1 MKKKRITALLL
12 ALFMV
17 TNETA
22 YPFGAENTVVE
33 ENTEEI
39 SRQEDAGDD
48 LVIEEGNES
57 EDTQDEASTAEETE
71 EAQDEASTAEA
82 TEEAQDENE
91 TDSVEVFSD
100 DMEDADDSEEQGQ
113 TEVFSDSAN
122 VEEDSDFVINADGI
136 LTEYKGSDSDVVIPD
151 EVTEIGD
158 NVFKDNKTI
167 ESVEFPDN
175 LRKIG
180 SNAFYGCSSLRGE
193 LRLPDSLE
201 TIGEFA
207 FYNCSGITGELTIP
221 DKVSMLSYGVFA
233 GVTGVAAL
241 TIGSGMNYIRTDSDS
256 WHAFYQMNGVKT
268 VTFRGVTP
276 PSRNSI
282 SIFYSMLNLETVYVP
297 EGTYKAY
304 VEVYKDNMPEWVRL
318 KEIGSGDFLISDGEL
333 ISYSGNDKEVTV
345 PEGVTGI
352 GGNAFLNAKVE
363 KVTLTPQVT
372 EIGAYAFEKC
382 KSLKAVDVKGVN
394 NLVTVGNYAFSECTN
409 LTGFSFGENLTEIGE
424 SAFYYCSGLSGNLTL
439 PEGLKRIG
447 NSAFIGCENL
457 TGELK
462 LPESLAEIG
471 AGAFY
476 GCSGFTGD
484 LTIPSGIT
492 EIPDNAFYSC
502 YGFDGKLNIPQSVTS
517 IGNYAFISC
526 YSLTGELTLPENL
539 ESIGREAFRGC
550 RGFTGKLV
558 VPDKITNLTAG
569 AFSGLTGVTEITI
582 GTGVNY
588 IYAASDERHA
598 LYMPGVKTVTFL
610 SETPPAASDSWYGV
624 FRGMP
629 DLKTI
634 YVPKGTYT
642 AYRAAYLEN
651 LSETVRMKET
661 DGDDFVIA
669 DGELIGYMGDS
680 TEVTIPESVTKI
692 GNLAFAKAQIQKVI
706 IPPEVT
712 EIGEKA
718 FQNSSLEVVEFSG
731 DNNVAVIG
739 KEAFS
744 GCRKLTGFSFSEKL
758 TEIKA
763 RTFEYCEKMSGEL
776 NLPSGLTEI
785 GDSAFSSCTELNGKL
800 TLPEGITRIGIGAFQ
815 WCGKLTGELNL
826 PSSLTDIGESAFYG
840 CSGFSGDLTIP
851 SGITEIKQGTFA
863 SCSGFAGKL
872 NIPDSVTN
880 IGNSAFCYCSSLIGE
895 LNLPE
900 NLESIG
906 CEAFRGCTGL
916 TGELVIPDKITGI
929 PYGTFGG
936 MTGIEAVTIN
946 KNVTSIYTA
955 SNEASA
961 FYNMPGVKTV
971 TFLGEVPPSASDRWY
986 SIFYGMSNL
995 KTVYVPKGTYKAY
1008 SDAYREGLAETVRL
1022 KETGGDDFV
1031 ITDGELTGYMG
1042 NSTEVTVS
1050 ESVTKIGA
1058 SAFAKAQIQKIII
1071 PPAVTEIG
1079 EKAFQNSSLEVV
1091 EFSGD
1096 NNVAVIG
1103 KEAFSGCRKL
1113 TGFSFSEKLTEIKA
1127 RTFEYCEKMSGELN
1141 LPSGLTEIGDS
1152 AFSSCTGLNGKL
1164 ILPEGITRIG
1174 SGAFQWCEN
1183 FTGEL
1188 KLPSGLI
1195 EMGDS
1200 AFYGCSRFTGD
1211 LTIPSGIT
1219 EIKPGTFASC
1229 KGFDGK
1235 LNIPDSVTNI
1245 GNYAFCYCSSLNGEL
1260 KLPKNLEF
1268 IGSEVFKGCTGFTG
1282 ELMIPDK
1289 VKDILYGTFSGM
1301 TGITAI
1307 TIGNS
1312 VKFINVASEDAHAF
1326 YNMPEV
1332 KTVTFL
1338 GETPPSVNDSWY
1350 SIFRNMPNLEIIY
1363 VPQGT
1368 YKAYNEA
1375 YGAKIPENVL
1385 LKENGSGDLLITEGE
1400 LLSYTGEETEFTIP
1414 SGVTKIG
1421 ARAFRTS
1428 QIQRVIF
1435 SSEVTEIADYAF
1447 QNCISLEEVIFSGEN
1462 NVEIIGSGA
1471 FEGCSKLNGFAFGE
1485 KLRVIQNMA
1494 FGNCESLTGELKFSD
1509 SLISVGEGCFYNC
1522 FSLNG
1527 TLKLPDSITSIGTQ
1541 AFSGCTGITGEL
1553 VIPAGITEITRGA
1566 FSGMS
1571 GVTSLTFGEN
1581 ISSVYTYYN
1590 DSDHAFYNMA
1600 GVKSVRFL
1608 GKTPPSG
1615 NGYSIFVSMP
1625 NLQKK
1630 YVMPDVLKT
1639 YQSAYAGLVPDS
1651 VEWCTDMWELPP
1663 ADLKA
1668 ANVYSH
1674 TVHLTWNPVQNDL
1687 LDGYQVY
1694 RDGTEEENL
1703 LTEKVLKD
1711 ASYTDEQLEI
1721 GESHTYYVRGC
1732 LTDGRKSEFAQITA
1746 VTAAPEVRRIYTNDK
1761 TGRVGLSRNTVY
1773 AEVTNSGNLQ
1783 SLGAKETTGVFY
1795 YKNSTGR
1802 KILMGVGEITSTNNS
1817 RKTARY
1823 SLKWNL
1829 DEMESGEYT
1838 VVFVLT
1844 DGDGESAETE
1854 QIITVDKSRPHQ
1866 IEGVMAVGSTDG
1878 INVSWLMSSEI
1889 NTTKYRVYR
1898 KAQGDSD
1905 FRIIGYINER
1915 ETLNYI
1921 DESVKAERSYQYYVT
1936 GVNDLGVESQP
1947 SEIVSASPVSDTEQP
1962 RILKMIPASG
1972 SRISGNISLGVQA
1985 EDNVAVREI
1994 QIYASEDG
2002 ENWTLISSVKKDFAS
2017 ADYDTSK
2024 TASGKLWIKGLAVDT
2039 SGNESDSFT
2048 CQYEIDNVGPSEVGL
2063 REEECVTT
2071 SVTAT
2076 LVWDNVPEEDVAFFR
2091 VEQLIDGEWNAIG
2104 DVNDTLGMNI
2114 YGLVP
2119 ATPYTYRVIAYDQLG
2134 NRGAEPEK
2142 GITLLTKADDNNPV
2156 ITELNPKPGTYSQ
2169 EIPVSATA
2177 KDDYGIQK
2185 ISFQISD
2192 DGQAWLTQEVKEFD
2206 TPQTTVTAEC
2216 TLMVKDHEDGMI
2228 YFRAV
2233 AEDFSGHESE
2243 TGAKAPFIQY
2253 SIDHTPPKAPE
2264 ISSVEGNNGYI
2275 EINWKQGQEEDIDA
2289 YQVFRQENDG
2299 EYSKIAEGLYQLNYI
2314 DRDVKENT
2322 QYRYRLKVTDQAG
2335 NVSEFSKEMEESVS
2349 VLADTEKPEIVSF
2362 YPDNSSKI
2370 GDDFKNISVLVQDN
2384 RLLSSVKLEW
2394 KPEKDETYQKLTEKT
2409 EINDWNVTVNATLPV
2424 EKMNDGDV
2432 IEVRAGATD
2441 AAGNTCE
2448 PTVVKYTVDLTAPK
2462 LNKVS
2467 SVYQEGEEEK
2477 VTLTWNAELPD
2488 DLIGFRIYRREDKA
2502 DWNLIAQRQVVS
2514 GQKDYSCDDW
2524 NLPLNRTVLEYK
2536 VEAVDAIGNTSFR
2549 TADEQVILPDR
2560 SSPKAVL
2567 NCESIME
2574 QNVEYLFDASLS
2586 SDDTGIISYE
2596 IDFGDNTEKAAGAK
2610 AVHKYSE
2617 AGTYK
2622 VRLTVVDKDGNSSE
2636 TEKEITVKERDM
2648 LGTLKVKVRNADGQ
2662 ALSGA
2667 EVYFDLGS
2675 ENQFVRR
2682 TNGSGEAVITANAGT
2697 HAVGCI
2703 KGNNEY
2709 LPVKKEVVI
2718 TAAQTTEVTMTL
2730 VEQPIVEGKFDI
2742 RRMNFDE
2749 IKAAGIEISD
2759 PENQYMVT
2767 VNVRLK
2773 YGTETVTN
2781 KIIFNPVT
2789 GWDNAKPVIVDTS
2802 SGKRALIPHIVWSGS
2817 GAGSGGSGGGSW
2829 GGGTGS
2835 DDASSVKKLS
2845 VIYLDIPI
2853 GVSALKEFFDVKLHI
2868 MNNASSEFCMLDNEI
2883 TLNVP
2888 KGLAIA
2894 GTTSGTENSA
2904 HVSVPEIPGQTTKT
2918 IEWILRGDE
2927 LGEYQLSADYSGILS
2942 EFNRPVTA
2950 HFESEDSIR
2959 VYGLQ
2964 GMKLT
2969 AHVANK
2975 LKDGSFYYD
2984 VDLENKAN
2992 VERYLPR
2999 VNTPGILNSVI
3010 YYKNGSKKGVSIA
3023 EDSLEVMAV
3032 GDKLVYHYEDSV
3044 DNYIKED
3051 EELEDRNAKLEEAF
3065 YDAQHTYGLE
3075 VEIIKEDLDYFE
3087 EARDTVTYRFDSRG
3101 GSPVASMVD
3110 IKKGTRIQ
3118 LPAIPT
3124 KDEQY
3129 FNGWFENEDGT
3140 GAQLT
3145 HRTLASKSMTWYAS
3159 WSDEPGGAATLL
3171 VKLKPDEY
3179 GFRIVDNAG
3188 NPVEGARVTRKDTTG
3203 SETVKTDAE
3212 GDAVFKAATVGLV
3225 GVTVEKKGYVTFKN
3239 LNYDISKAGYDII
3252 TLYKTLQ
3259 EGHML
3264 TKAYCTINGYEA
3276 LPSAKVDLLK
3286 HAKRFSS
3293 DAKLDFTITCET
3305 ASGNLDGER
3314 LELWQNTTKIAEA
3327 DQKGVF
3333 KLSPG
3338 KFGTGKGIHVRNYYD
3353 ANDKTKYVRTLLN
3366 LEIVE
3371 APSTNNTL
3379 SLGRKSAVTVD
3390 DDVPFLGG
3398 MNLSLGLPTLP
3409 VDFEVDAEKQ
3419 TMHLGINVKKGV
3431 FSAEKEREAFKKWIS
3446 SMKENYEFGSRDVAD
3461 LNAKYDQYCKQKN
3474 RMSVGGWDIK
3484 KPELTAIG
3492 YFEGKLSSGN
3502 VTQLKGYLCVMVKA
3516 SAQYGWTIPTAFSIP
3531 MVIEIKFSG
3540 SGELSAT
3547 ATYNIETSNLSGTL
3561 AFDFKPSV
3569 DALFGVGFSGIT
3581 AAGVTGN
3588 ASLDL
3593 QFYLASTNGDPGLN
3607 AATLSGSLGV
3617 KAYFGSA
3624 ETSKIFKQK
3633 TWYLYTRNNQQ
3644 KSAAECLMYA
3654 DVLYDEDS
3662 YSETDRSYLKKQSQ
3676 WKGSEES
3683 SDEIKSLL
3691 TDTYGGMAPQIASA
3705 GDTSV
3710 MVFRY
3715 DDGTTDVYNMGRLM
3729 YSVWKDGKWQEPR
3742 PVDDNDLADID
3753 FNLYSDGNE
3762 IYLTY
3767 QEATEQL
3774 TKETAALKEL
3784 TKHTGLRTA
3793 KYDAETEKFT
3803 SAEEV
3808 TEKNSDV
3815 YAFRPKTG
3823 IAGGQEVIAWVGNT
3837 DSSIFGR
3844 NKNNKL
3850 LCRVKNGNR
3859 WSEVKTLLDNSNYI
3873 STISIGTLGDQAVI
3887 LCCVDGDNDPAT
3899 VSDGTVYGL
3908 DLKGN
3913 ILFNEAGGCSHAVY
3927 VNEEVSGGL
3936 KGFVWNQSGTLK
3948 LRDSVENE
3956 SISLTGEETIT
3967 NSTFKACGNRIYYL
3981 GADENNAQNIFCIT
3995 KQNGGWSSPVQV
4007 TAQTEQ
4013 ITSFDVCRIGG
4024 EDYITMM
4031 QSNMD
4036 FENPSDNLCWMKVG
4050 TVHDLSLDGTTFELK
4065 DAMPGTTLPV
4075 TLKIRNAGSESVSR
4089 IGYKV
4094 TMQSADQTEKVLV
4107 EEEKDV
4113 TITAG
4118 ETVPVV
4124 VNVPIPENISSRKL
4138 KLQIWE
4144 MKDGAVV
4151 DEVSDNN
4158 NFSEITVGL
4167 TDLEVS
4173 AKLYTTA
4180 AKNSL
4185 VVTVKNN
4192 SQVPAAGSLK
4202 IYDAACADGVL
4213 LQEHKTEILEA
4224 GQEQSIRLELSND
4237 IFKEGTTEL
4246 ELTAEVESETA
4257 DYDSSNNHD
4266 EVIVDKKVKVSF
4278 YSEGE
4283 LLEEN
4288 IYQAGEVLELPQ
4300 TPQGNGEF
4308 AGWFCDG
4315 KEAEEGQ
4322 ILKDDMEFYAVF
4334 RQNIKDAEISEISA
4348 KCYTGAEIRPEFT
4361 VIYQGAALSQSTDYT
4376 VTWRNNVKV
4385 GTATAVL
4392 TGIGDYFGM
4401 KEITFVIENHKWDG
4415 PMKTVQEA
4423 TALAYGSQ
4431 ERTCT
4436 RCGKKETNQLA
4447 KLRPTMS
4454 VNASSIVL
4462 RRGQS
4467 TTKLKV
4473 TGLAKGDRI
4482 ASWTSSNKKIVNVN
4496 SSGKIKAAKKN
4507 GKATITI
4514 TLRSGYKKK
4523 ISVKVQKTAVKTT
4536 KIQGIQ
4542 KKLTIRRKKSCTL
4555 MPEILPITSLEKV
4568 TFTSSNK
4575 KVATVTAKGKVTA
4588 KKKGTAVITVKA
4600 GRIRKR
4606 CKITVR

>member
-1 MKKKRITALLL
+1 MRIK
-12 ALFMV
+12 
-17 TNETA
+17 ET
-22 YPFGAENTVVE
+22 G
-33 ENTEEI
+33 
-39 SRQEDAGDD
+39 GDD
-48 LVIEEGNES
+48 FIVVDGEVTGY
-57 EDTQDEASTAEETE
+57 TG
-71 EAQDEASTAEA
+71 
-82 TEEAQDENE
+82 
-91 TDSVEVFSD
+91 DS
-100 DMEDADDSEEQGQ
+100 
-113 TEVFSDSAN
+113 TEVTIPEGITKIGTSAFKK
-122 VEEDSDFVINADGI
+122 SQIQKI
-136 LTEYKGSDSDVVIPD
+136 TIPA
-151 EVTEIGD
+151 EVTEIG
-158 NVFKDNKTI
+158 
-167 ESVEFPDN
+167 E
-175 LRKIG
+175 
-180 SNAFYGCSSLRGE
+180 NAFQGSTALQEVVFSGE
-193 LRLPDSLE
+193 
-201 TIGEFA
+201 
-207 FYNCSGITGELTIP
+207 NN
-221 DKVSMLSYGVFA
+221 
-233 GVTGVAAL
+233 VA
-241 TIGSGMNYIRTDSDS
+241 
-256 WHAFYQMNGVKT
+256 
-268 VTFRGVTP
+268 
-276 PSRNSI
+276 
-282 SIFYSMLNLETVYVP
+282 
-297 EGTYKAY
+297 
-304 VEVYKDNMPEWVRL
+304 
-318 KEIGSGDFLISDGEL
+318 EIGS
-333 ISYSGNDKEVTV
+333 
-345 PEGVTGI
+345 
-352 GGNAFLNAKVE
+352 
-363 KVTLTPQVT
+363 
-372 EIGAYAFEKC
+372 
-382 KSLKAVDVKGVN
+382 
-394 NLVTVGNYAFSECTN
+394 YAFSGCGE
-409 LTGFSFGENLTEIGE
+409 LTGFSFGENLTEIKEHTFEYCTKLSGE
-424 SAFYYCSGLSGNLTL
+424 LRLPKNLTVIGASAFGSCSALNGNLNIPENVTSIGGSAFSGCSGLTGNLQLPEKITSIGAYAFYACSGFNGSLTL
-439 PEGLKRIG
+439 PSGITEIADSVFGSCSGLTGELTIPAGVTRIG
-447 NSAFIGCENL
+447 NYAFGGCSGF

-462 LPESLAEIG
+462 LPE
-471 AGAFY
+471 
-476 GCSGFTGD
+476 
-484 LTIPSGIT
+484 
-492 EIPDNAFYSC
+492 
-502 YGFDGKLNIPQSVTS
+502 
-517 IGNYAFISC
+517 
-526 YSLTGELTLPENL
+526 NL
-539 ESIGREAFRGC
+539 ESM
-550 RGFTGKLV
+550 
-558 VPDKITNLTAG
+558 D
-569 AFSGLTGVTEITI
+569 
-582 GTGVNY
+582 NY
-588 IYAASDERHA
+588 
-598 LYMPGVKTVTFL
+598 
-610 SETPPAASDSWYGV
+610 
-624 FRGMP
+624 
-629 DLKTI
+629 
-634 YVPKGTYT
+634 
-642 AYRAAYLEN
+642 
-651 LSETVRMKET
+651 
-661 DGDDFVIA
+661 
-669 DGELIGYMGDS
+669 
-680 TEVTIPESVTKI
+680 
-692 GNLAFAKAQIQKVI
+692 
-706 IPPEVT
+706 
-712 EIGEKA
+712 
-718 FQNSSLEVVEFSG
+718 
-731 DNNVAVIG
+731 
-739 KEAFS
+739 AFS
-744 GCRKLTGFSFSEKL
+744 GCGGF
-758 TEIKA
+758 
-763 RTFEYCEKMSGEL
+763 
-776 NLPSGLTEI
+776 
-785 GDSAFSSCTELNGKL
+785 
-800 TLPEGITRIGIGAFQ
+800 
-815 WCGKLTGELNL
+815 
-826 PSSLTDIGESAFYG
+826 
-840 CSGFSGDLTIP
+840 
-851 SGITEIKQGTFA
+851 
-863 SCSGFAGKL
+863 
-872 NIPDSVTN
+872 
-880 IGNSAFCYCSSLIGE
+880 
-895 LNLPE
+895 
-900 NLESIG
+900 
-906 CEAFRGCTGL
+906 
-916 TGELVIPDKITGI
+916 TGELVIPDKITYLPREVFARMTGI
-929 PYGTFGG
+929 TALTVGRGVTSVHTYASDELPFYG
-936 MTGIEAVTIN
+936 MTGVE
-946 KNVTSIYTA
+946 
-955 SNEASA
+955 
-961 FYNMPGVKTV
+961 TV
-971 TFLGEVPPSASDRWY
+971 SFLGETPPSASY
-986 SIFYGMSNL
+986 SWNNNIFADMAGL

-1008 SDAYREGLAETVRL
+1008 SDAYRENLPETVRI
-1022 KETGGDDFV
+1022 KETGGDELI
-1031 ITDGELTGYMG
+1031 ITDGELVGYTGED
-1042 NSTEVTVS
+1042 TEITVPS
-1050 ESVTKIGA
+1050 GVTKIGA
-1058 SAFAKAQIQKIII
+1058 SAFRKLQIQKIVIS
-1071 PPAVTEIG
+1071 PEVTELG
-1079 EKAFQNSSLEVV
+1079 ENAFKDCASLEEVV
-1091 EFSGD
+1091 FSGE
-1096 NNVAVIG
+1096 NNIKTVEEG
-1103 KEAFSGCRKL
+1103 AFRNCTKL
-1113 TGFSFSEKLTEIKA
+1113 TSFEFGEKLTAIGNFA
-1127 RTFEYCEKMSGELN
+1127 FENCTALSGELRF
-1141 LPSGLTEIGDS
+1141 SEGLTTIGES
-1152 AFSSCTGLNGKL
+1152 AFYNCSSL
-1164 ILPEGITRIG
+1164 
-1174 SGAFQWCEN
+1174 
-1183 FTGEL
+1183 TGEL
-1188 KLPSGLI
+1188 KLPETLTSIGI
-1195 EMGDS
+1195 N
-1200 AFYGCSRFTGD
+1200 AFLGCS
-1211 LTIPSGIT
+1211 
-1219 EIKPGTFASC
+1219 
-1229 KGFDGK
+1229 
-1235 LNIPDSVTNI
+1235 
-1245 GNYAFCYCSSLNGEL
+1245 
-1260 KLPKNLEF
+1260 
-1268 IGSEVFKGCTGFTG
+1268 GFTG
-1282 ELMIPDK
+1282 ELAIPDK
-1289 VKDILYGTFSGM
+1289 ITEIKRGTFAGM
-1301 TGITAI
+1301 TGITAVVF
-1307 TIGNS
+1307 GRS
-1312 VKFINVASEDAHAF
+1312 VE
-1326 YNMPEV
+1326 
-1332 KTVTFL
+1332 
-1338 GETPPSVNDSWY
+1338 
-1350 SIFRNMPNLEIIY
+1350 
-1363 VPQGT
+1363 
-1368 YKAYNEA
+1368 
-1375 YGAKIPENVL
+1375 
-1385 LKENGSGDLLITEGE
+1385 
-1400 LLSYTGEETEFTIP
+1400 
-1414 SGVTKIG
+1414 
-1421 ARAFRTS
+1421 
-1428 QIQRVIF
+1428 
-1435 SSEVTEIADYAF
+1435 
-1447 QNCISLEEVIFSGEN
+1447 
-1462 NVEIIGSGA
+1462 
-1471 FEGCSKLNGFAFGE
+1471 
-1485 KLRVIQNMA
+1485 
-1494 FGNCESLTGELKFSD
+1494 
-1509 SLISVGEGCFYNC
+1509 
-1522 FSLNG
+1522 
-1527 TLKLPDSITSIGTQ
+1527 
-1541 AFSGCTGITGEL
+1541 
-1553 VIPAGITEITRGA
+1553 
-1566 FSGMS
+1566 
-1571 GVTSLTFGEN
+1571 
-1581 ISSVYTYYN
+1581 SVYTDYIDY
-1590 DSDHAFYNMA
+1590 DHAFYSMA
-1600 GVKSVRFL
+1600 GVEKVTFL
-1608 GKTPPSG
+1608 GKTPPSYSR
-1615 NGYSIFVSMP
+1615 YSIFACMP
-1625 NLQKK
+1625 NLKK
-1630 YVMPDVLKT
+1630 IYVTADVLEA
-1639 YQSAYAGLVPDS
+1639 YQTAYKSQVADS
-1651 VEWCTDMWELPP
+1651 VEWCTDLWEMPP
-1663 ADLKA
+1663 SNAKA
-1668 ANVYSH
+1668 AHVYSH
-1674 TVHLTWNPVQNDL
+1674 TVHLTWDPVQSDL

-1783 SLGAKETTGVFY
+1783 SFGAKETTGVFY

-1802 KILMGVGEITSTNNS
+1802 KIIMGVGEITSTKNS

-1866 IEGVMAVGSTDG
+1866 IEGVMAVGSTDE
-1878 INVSWLMSSEI
+1878 INVSWLMASEI

-1921 DESVKAERSYQYYVT
+1921 DGSVKAERSYQYYVT

-2024 TASGKLWIKGLAVDT
+2024 TVSGKLWIKGLAVDT
-2039 SGNESDSFT
+2039 SGNESDPFI
-2048 CQYEIDNVGPSEVGL
+2048 CQYEVDNVGPSEVGL

-2192 DGQAWLTQEVKEFD
+2192 DGQTWLTQEVKEFD

-2216 TLMVKDHEDGMI
+2216 ILMVKDHEDGMI

-2636 TEKEITVKERDM
+2636 TEKEITVKERNM

-2829 GGGTGS
+2829 GGGNGG

-2868 MNNASSEFCMLDNEI
+2868 MNNASSEFSMLDNEI

-2894 GTTSGTENSA
+2894 ETTSGTENSA

-2969 AHVANK
+2969 AHVANR

-3023 EDSLEVMAV
+3023 EDSLEVMAI

-3044 DNYIKED
+3044 DNYLKED

-3118 LPAIPT
+3118 LPAIPI
-3124 KDEQY
+3124 KDGQY

-3140 GAQLT
+3140 GTQLT

-3212 GDAVFKAATVGLV
+3212 GDAVFKAATVGMV
-3225 GVTVEKKGYVTFKN
+3225 GITVEKKGYVTFKN

-3252 TLYKTLQ
+3252 TLYKTSQ

-3264 TKAYCTINGYEA
+3264 TKAYCTIDGYEA

-3286 HAKRFSS
+3286 HAKRFAS

-3379 SLGRKSAVTVD
+3379 SLGGKSAVTVD

-3409 VDFEVDAEKQ
+3409 VDFAVDAEKQ
-3419 TMHLGINVKKGV
+3419 TMHLGINVKKDV

-3446 SMKENYEFGSRDVAD
+3446 SMKENYEFGSRDAAD
-3461 LNAKYDQYCKQKN
+3461 LNAKYAQYCKQKN

-3540 SGELSAT
+3540 SGELSAI

-3624 ETSKIFKQK
+3624 ETSKTFKQK

-3662 YSETDRSYLKKQSQ
+3662 YSETDRSYLEKQSQ

-3729 YSVWKDGKWQEPR
+3729 YSVWKDGKWQEPQ
-3742 PVDDNDLADID
+3742 PVDDNNLADID

-3899 VSDGTVYGL
+3899 VSDGIVYGL
-3908 DLKGN
+3908 DLEGN

-3927 VNEEVSGGL
+3927 VNEEISGGL

-3995 KQNGGWSSPVQV
+3995 KQNGGWTSPVQV

-4075 TLKIRNAGSESVSR
+4075 TLKIRNAGSEAVSQ
-4089 IGYKV
+4089 IGYKMI
-4094 TMQSADQTEKVLV
+4094 MQNADQTEKVLV

-4151 DEVSDNN
+4151 GEVSDNN

-4192 SQVPAAGSLK
+4192 SQVPASGSLK
-4202 IYDAACADGVL
+4202 IYDAAHADGVL

-4224 GQEQSIRLELSND
+4224 GQEQSVRLELSND
-4237 IFKEGTTEL
+4237 IFKEGITEL

-4288 IYQAGEVLELPQ
+4288 IYQAGETLELPQ
-4300 TPQGNGEF
+4300 TPQGSGEF

-4315 KEAEEGQ
+4315 KEAEDGQ
-4322 ILKDDMEFYAVF
+4322 VLKDDMEFYAVF
-4334 RQNIKDAEISEISA
+4334 RQNIKDAEISKIPA
-4348 KCYTGAEIRPEFT
+4348 KCYTGAAIRPGFT
-4361 VIYQGAALSQSTDYT
+4361 VTYQGAALSQSTDYT
-4376 VTWRNNVKV
+4376 MTWRNNVKV

-4392 TGIGDYFGM
+4392 TGIGDYFGR
-4401 KEITFVIENHKWDG
+4401 KEITFVIENHKWNG
-4415 PMKTVQEA
+4415 PMKTVQAA
-4423 TALAYGSQ
+4423 TALAYGRQ
-4431 ERTCT
+4431 ERRCT
-4436 RCGKKETNQLA
+4436 RCGKKETKQLA

-4454 VNASSIVL
+4454 VNASSIIL

-4482 ASWTSSNKKIVNVN
+4482 ASWTSSNRRIVNVN
-4496 SSGKIKAAKKN
+4496 SSGKITAAKRDGN
-4507 GKATITI
+4507 AIITI
-4514 TLRSGYKKK
+4514 TLRSGLKKK
-4523 ISVKVQKTAVKTT
+4523 ISVRVQRAAVKTT
-4536 KIQGIQ
+4536 RIQGIQ
-4542 KKLTIRRKKSCTL
+4542 RRLTLQRRKSYTFVPQL
-4555 MPEILPITSLEKV
+4555 LPITSLERV

-4575 KVATVTAKGKVTA
+4575 NVVTVTSRGRVTA
-4588 KKKGTAVITVKA
+4588 RRRGTAVITVRA
-4600 GRIRKR
+4600 GRIRTSCR
-4606 CKITVR
+4606 ITVR